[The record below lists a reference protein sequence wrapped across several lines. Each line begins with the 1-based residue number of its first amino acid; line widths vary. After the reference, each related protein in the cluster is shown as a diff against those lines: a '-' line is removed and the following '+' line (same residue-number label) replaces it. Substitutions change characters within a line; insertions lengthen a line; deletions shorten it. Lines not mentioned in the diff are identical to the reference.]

1 MGRSPC
7 CEKAHTNKGAWTKEE
22 DQRLINYIRSHG
34 EGCWRSLPKAAGLL
48 RCGKSC
54 RLRWINYL
62 RPDLK
67 RGNFTDEEDDI
78 IIKLHSLLGN
88 KWSLIAGRLPGRTD
102 NEIKNYWNTHIKRK
116 LISRGIDP
124 HTHRSVNAA
133 ATAAA
138 GTTNIAATT
147 CLDFRHSVTPPSTN
161 DPDTKNI
168 LCTPTTDNSS
178 SIDNTKC
185 SSSTT
190 EESQPPAPLPPP
202 PPAAAAEGSTGLAL
216 DLELSIGLPSQS
228 KYTRSGSFN
237 FSWAESKSFNDFLRP
252 AAAAI
257 VAEAPPTA
265 VKLVARAMCLC
276 RQMGLQKGQLCSNCQ
291 SYNGV
296 YRYC

>member
-22 DQRLINYIRSHG
+22 DQRLINYIRAHG

-67 RGNFTDEEDDI
+67 RGNFTEEEDEI

-116 LISRGIDP
+116 LITTGIDP
-124 HTHRSVNAA
+124 QTHRPLNSTPAGGAAAA
-133 ATAAA
+133 ATPA
-138 GTTNIAATT
+138 GNT
-147 CLDFRHSVTPPSTN
+147 CLDFRHSPS
-161 DPDTKNI
+161 KE
-168 LCTPTTDNSS
+168 NSS

-190 EESQPPAPLPPP
+190 EELQPPP
-202 PPAAAAEGSTGLAL
+202 PPEAAAEENAGHGL
-216 DLELSIGLPSQS
+216 DLELSIGLPSQPN
-228 KYTRSGSFN
+228 YTKRVANFN
-237 FSWAESKSFNDFLRP
+237 YLSSSAESKSFLDLLRPP
-252 AAAAI
+252 AAAA
-257 VAEAPPTA
+257 AEAA
-265 VKLVARAMCLC
+265 VQATCLC
-276 RQMGLQKGQLCSNCQ
+276 WQLGFQKGQLCSNCQ
-291 SYNGV
+291 SYNGL
-296 YRYC
+296 YRFC